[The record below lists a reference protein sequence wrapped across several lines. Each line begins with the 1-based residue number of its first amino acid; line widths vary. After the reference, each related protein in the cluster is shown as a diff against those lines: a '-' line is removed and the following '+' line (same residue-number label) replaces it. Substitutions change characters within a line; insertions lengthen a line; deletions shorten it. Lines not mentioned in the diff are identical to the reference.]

1 MATDAE
7 PDRPVSPPV
16 LGAAHSVIMP
26 PDPTRPRK
34 LSDEFAMILREF
46 EVETVTLR
54 EVFVLLQGRGYV
66 LLVMLLALPF
76 CQPIPLPG
84 LSTPL
89 GLIIA
94 IIGVRLALGHKPWLP
109 DKLLDTRLSPKLFG
123 RVFELTG
130 KIVAW
135 FEKFLRPRMLNITAS
150 PRLQQLH
157 AVPLVVCALLLLLPV
172 PVPFSNVLPAWG
184 VLLICGGLLE
194 RDGKFIIAGYIAT
207 IVSVAYFV
215 LFGSAIVFT
224 FEKAYH
230 GLRTGWA
237 ERDAE
242 RRIDPALDRQRGAL
256 HRAGPLP
263 WDPT

>member
-1 MATDAE
+1 MRTACTSIFMATDAE
-7 PDRPVSPPV
+7 PDHAAPTPAVGA
-16 LGAAHSVIMP
+16 GAAHSVIVP
-26 PDPTRPRK
+26 ADPARPRK

-54 EVFVLLQGRGYV
+54 EVFVLLHGRGYV

-109 DKLLDTRLSPKLFG
+109 NRLLDTRLPPKLFA
-123 RVFELTG
+123 RVFEFTG
-130 KIVAW
+130 KIVRW
-135 FEKFLRPRMLNITAS
+135 FERFLRPRMLQVTATAG
-150 PRLQQLH
+150 LQQLH
-157 AVPLVVCALLLLLPV
+157 AVPMVICAALLLLPV

-194 RDGKFIIAGYIAT
+194 RDGKFIIAGYVAT
-207 IVSVAYFV
+207 LISLAYFAI
-215 LFGSAIVFT
+215 FGSAIFYA

-230 GLRTGWA
+230 YLMNRFG
-237 ERDAE
+237 
-242 RRIDPALDRQRGAL
+242 
-256 HRAGPLP
+256 
-263 WDPT
+263 